1 MTLGTHSEYGGDM
14 RSRATTRLV
23 TLVLAICLV
32 CPIVDLFDQWDHAP
46 QTGSDTEYTFMIL
59 GLCVGALFTVA
70 HAALKLSGNSRSKR
84 VAISDGFL
92 PSSSLASLN
101 FVVQALISASP
112 PLAALR
118 I

>member
-1 MTLGTHSEYGGDM
+1 MK
-14 RSRATTRLV
+14 SRATTRIV

-32 CPIVDLFDQWDHAP
+32 CPLVDMFDYWDHAP
-46 QTGSDTEYTFMIL
+46 QTGNDTEYTFMIL

-70 HAALKLSGNSRSKR
+70 HAALRLSGNSRSKR
-84 VAISDGFL
+84 VAVTDSVL
-92 PSSSLASLN
+92 STCSLAS
-101 FVVQALISASP
+101 VVLDVQSLISASP